1 MKESLG
7 ETRVES
13 WRNAGI
19 ELKGIDGR
27 SKRKRK
33 RKKKKKKLKL
43 MMDEGKLAEVKRIDL
58 AFKIFHIKLL
68 VARAKEFQNEKYK
81 ADNSESYFR
90 VD

>member
-19 ELKGIDGR
+19 ELRGFDGR

-33 RKKKKKKLKL
+33 RKKKKLKL
-43 MMDEGKLAEVKRIDL
+43 MMDEGKLAEAKRIDL

-68 VARAKEFQNEKYK
+68 VARAKEFQKEKYK
-81 ADNSESYFR
+81 AEYIESYFR
-90 VD
+90 LD